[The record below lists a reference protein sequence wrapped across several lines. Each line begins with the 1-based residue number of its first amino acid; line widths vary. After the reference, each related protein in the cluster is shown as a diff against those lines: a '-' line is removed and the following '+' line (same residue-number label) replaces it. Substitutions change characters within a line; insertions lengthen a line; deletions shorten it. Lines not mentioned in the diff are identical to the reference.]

1 MFRLLLL
8 SFDKYDVEQIYQ
20 ICNQMQDIT
29 IYESTSLENTCTLC
43 KHTKID
49 CILLFPDIDFIFAK
63 RFIAAFRKTETYKH
77 TPIVLLSSQL
87 SHAFQVFSQWKCC
100 EFFYYP
106 LNEEREYDLKHLLS
120 FYCAQSFHNPDVPNE
135 VFQLNTAQGIHNL
148 HYDELLFV
156 EVVLKKS
163 IFHTKTQELT
173 SALPLYKI
181 KNALHSDH
189 IMQTHRSFIVNL
201 NNISYLDKRKNPWEI
216 SFGYTE
222 QKAYVGRNYKK
233 AVLEALC
240 TNA

>member
-8 SFDKYDVEQIYQ
+8 SFDKYDVEQVYQ

-29 IYESTSLENTCTLC
+29 IYENTSLENTCTLC
-43 KHTKID
+43 KYTKVD
-49 CILLFPDIDFIFAK
+49 CILLFPDMDFILAK
-63 RFIAAFRKTETYKH
+63 RFLTILRKTKTYKH
-77 TPIVLLSSQL
+77 TPVVLLSTQL
-87 SHAFQVFSQWKCC
+87 SHTFQVFPQWHCC
-100 EFFYYP
+100 EFFHYP
-106 LNEEREYDLKHLLS
+106 LNQEAEDALQHLLS
-120 FYCAQSFHNPDVPNE
+120 FYYEQSSHNPDVTNE
-135 VFQLNTAQGIHNL
+135 IFQLNTAQGIHNL

-156 EVVLKKS
+156 ETVLKKS

-181 KNALHSDH
+181 KNALHSNH

-216 SFGYTE
+216 SFCYTE

-233 AVLEALC
+233 AVLEALYS
-240 TNA
+240 NA